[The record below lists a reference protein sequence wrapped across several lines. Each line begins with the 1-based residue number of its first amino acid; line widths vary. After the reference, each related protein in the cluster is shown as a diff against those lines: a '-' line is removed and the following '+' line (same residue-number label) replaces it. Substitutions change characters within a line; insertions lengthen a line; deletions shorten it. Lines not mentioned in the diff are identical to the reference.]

1 MLELRGH
8 TSSASLCLPSSA
20 SVLKASLAVV
30 NCKFLECDSVTVGHT
45 SLCHDCFHPCNVS
58 ILLPSPW
65 WDEWLPKVLWRPTA
79 RLACSDWATIPII
92 QWLSIYSVV
101 CLGKSYL
108 ELVSLIY
115 VSVSKWRVR
124 AIAWQATERLIE
136 ASGAIVY
143 FFNLV

>member
-8 TSSASLCLPSSA
+8 TSSASLCLHSSS

-45 SLCHDCFHPCNVS
+45 SLCRDCFHPCNVS

-79 RLACSDWATIPII
+79 RLACSDWATKPII

-101 CLGKSYL
+101 CLGIFGTCFTNLLVCLQIKS
-108 ELVSLIY
+108 ESHCMVSNWEIRRGIGGHCLF
-115 VSVSKWRVR
+115 
-124 AIAWQATERLIE
+124 
-136 ASGAIVY
+136 